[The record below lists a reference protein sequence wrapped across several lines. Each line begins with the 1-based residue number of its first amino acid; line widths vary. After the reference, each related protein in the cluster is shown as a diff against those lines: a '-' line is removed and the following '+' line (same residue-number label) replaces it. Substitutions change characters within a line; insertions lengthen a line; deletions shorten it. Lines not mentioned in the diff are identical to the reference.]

1 MRNFTLIS
9 SDSVAIPC
17 FSDVIRY
24 TVNDDSVSMSTPEV
38 MNVQHDVIC
47 TKRPSLV
54 TRTTTFVLLL
64 MFLFSLPTKVHGM
77 VSDGSVAS
85 GSNINGFPLH

>member
-1 MRNFTLIS
+1 
-9 SDSVAIPC
+9 
-17 FSDVIRY
+17 
-24 TVNDDSVSMSTPEV
+24 MSTPEV
-38 MNVQHDVIC
+38 MNAQLFIC

-64 MFLFSLPTKVHGM
+64 MFLFSLPTTVHGM

-85 GSNINGFPLH
+85 GSNINGFPLGVKPFWPVVGFPILWVCVGTEFVVVTLV